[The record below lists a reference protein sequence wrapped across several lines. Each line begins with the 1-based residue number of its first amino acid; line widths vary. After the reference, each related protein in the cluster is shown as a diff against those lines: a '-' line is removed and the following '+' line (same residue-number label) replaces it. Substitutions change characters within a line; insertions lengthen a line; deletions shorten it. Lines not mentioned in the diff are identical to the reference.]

1 MASRPANVGMHW
13 QAPTTIILSY
23 AASLAFA
30 IGHHVFYSSLDQL
43 SVDENLFN
51 QQTNIAIGTAF
62 AFLFRAN
69 LVLATCTAYW
79 QVFWATALRNTLT
92 ISSIDALAGVLG
104 SLLDFVSVKTFFLNP
119 GLAVLA
125 ILAWLVPFASLLP
138 PATLSVISAATT
150 NNTYAHVPVPYFADV
165 NMAAFN
171 YYFAAGDKF
180 SGLEGGLES
189 TMVEMYLKPTLKIS
203 RLATTTAY
211 QGSVPDHRTA
221 YPNSTY
227 EVQFNAPAVQCRPLA
242 PDIMWGFN
250 RAAGCN
256 FTRNAASPGRN
267 CSQSNPYIAWVPET
281 SSMVPFGNGTLKNGL
296 LPLDAE
302 MESLE
307 PLKDYSKNYLGSY
320 RDSPAS
326 IFVATRNLE
335 PPMYR
340 GWDVLNCSLF
350 NASYTVHESSDSN
363 SLSEP
368 LLSEVRVLDSVPFNT
383 RTSRKMS
390 EQRSA
395 SDAILFS
402 YTALMECLNRL
413 LVGSIVSDWSDLD
426 NVQYIDEDRLKFQ
439 NPNLMA
445 TLLGF
450 STELLPYL
458 TRRETKGSDYRPKDL
473 QSTII
478 YEDENST
485 VSMPSEALD
494 STSYNKSI
502 ASGIE
507 QLFQNFTLALF
518 NDARFLRDSDEPV
531 NITVSYTRNIYSYSS
546 RNLLLSYG
554 VALSLTLLASLAGC
568 LAIFFNRASYTNKF
582 STIMRTTAGFED
594 LVHETDRTGADPL
607 PKHLAKARIHIGRRE
622 GAADEMRSSS
632 DVAGERRAMMRQAPK
647 APQVVSQRSVS
658 PIT

>member
-1 MASRPANVGMHW
+1 MASQPANVGMHW
-13 QAPTTIILSY
+13 QAPTTITLSY

-30 IGHHVFYSSLDQL
+30 IGHHFFYKSLDQL

-92 ISSIDALAGVLG
+92 ISSMDALAGVLG
-104 SLLDFVSVKTFFLNP
+104 SLLDFMSVKTFLLNP
-119 GLAVLA
+119 GLTVLA
-125 ILAWLVPFASLLP
+125 LLAWLVPFAALLP
-138 PATLSVISAATT
+138 PATLSVISAAAT
-150 NNTYAHVPVPYFADV
+150 NNSYAHVPVPYFADV
-165 NMAAFN
+165 SMAAFN
-171 YYFAAGDKF
+171 YQLVAGDKF

-189 TMVEMYLKPTLKIS
+189 TKMEIYLKPTLKIS

-211 QGSVPDHRTA
+211 QGAVPDHRTA

-227 EVQFNAPAVQCRPLA
+227 EVQFNAPAVQCRPVSQ
-242 PDIMWGFN
+242 DIMRGFN

-256 FTRNAASPGRN
+256 FTRTAASPRQN
-267 CSQSNPYIAWVPET
+267 CSESNPYIAWVPEIL
-281 SSMVPFGNGTLKNGL
+281 SLVPFSNGTLRKGL
-296 LPLDAE
+296 LPLDDE
-302 MESLE
+302 MEYLT
-307 PLKDYSKNYLGSY
+307 PLVDYSKSYLGSY
-320 RDSPAS
+320 QGGPAS
-326 IFVATRNLE
+326 VFVATRRLA
-335 PPMYR
+335 PPVGR

-363 SLSEP
+363 RQSEPRLSE
-368 LLSEVRVLDSVPFNT
+368 LRILDSVPFTT

-395 SDAILFS
+395 LDATLFS
-402 YTALMECLNRL
+402 YHALMQCLNRL
-413 LVGSIVSDWSDLD
+413 LVGSIVSDYEDPEGLP
-426 NVQYIDEDRLKFQ
+426 YLDEDRLKFQ
-439 NPNLMA
+439 NQNLMA
-445 TLLGF
+445 TLLAF
-450 STELLPYL
+450 STEIVPYL
-458 TRRETKGSDYRPKDL
+458 TKSANKGDSFKAEDL

-478 YEDENST
+478 AEVGEST
-485 VSMPSEALD
+485 ISLPNEALE
-494 STSYNKSI
+494 SSSFNKSI

-507 QLFQNFTLALF
+507 QIFQNFTLALF
-518 NDARFLRDSDEPV
+518 NDARFLRDSEDPV
-531 NITVSYTRNIYSYSS
+531 NITVSYTRNVYSYSS

-554 VALSLTLLASLAGC
+554 IALSLTLLASLAGC

-607 PKHLAKARIHIGRRE
+607 PKHLARARIHLGHRE
-622 GAADEMRSSS
+622 GEMIPE
-632 DVAGERRAMMRQAPK
+632 VAGERRAMMDRGRGGPK
-647 APQVVSQRSVS
+647 APEVFSQRSVS
-658 PIT
+658 SIT

>member
-1 MASRPANVGMHW
+1 MHW

-30 IGHHVFYSSLDQL
+30 IGHHLFYASLDQL
-43 SVDENLFN
+43 SVDENLFD

-92 ISSIDALAGVLG
+92 ISSMDALAGVLG

-125 ILAWLVPFASLLP
+125 LLAWVVPFASLLP

-150 NNTYAHVPVPYFADV
+150 NNTYARVPVPYFADV

-171 YYFAAGDKF
+171 YHFLAGDKF
-180 SGLEGGLES
+180 SGVEGGLES
-189 TMVEMYLKPTLKIS
+189 TMVEIYLKPTLKIS

-211 QGSVPDHRTA
+211 QGAVPDHRTA

-227 EVQFNAPAVQCRPLA
+227 EVQFIAPALQCRPLA
-242 PDIMWGFN
+242 SGVMWGFN
-250 RAAGCN
+250 KPAGCN
-256 FTRNAASPGRN
+256 FIRHAAGPKQN
-267 CSQSNPYIAWVPET
+267 CSQSNPYIAWVPDR
-281 SSMVPFGNGTLKNGL
+281 SSMVPFGNDTFSKGL

-302 MESLE
+302 MEWLSPNSE
-307 PLKDYSKNYLGSY
+307 YSKNYLGSY
-320 RDSPAS
+320 QGSPAS
-326 IFVATRNLE
+326 VFVATRSLV
-335 PPMYR
+335 PPLYQ
-340 GWDVLNCSLF
+340 GWDVVNCSLF

-363 SLSEP
+363 GVSEP
-368 LLSEVRVLDSVPFNT
+368 RLSEVRILDSVPFT
-383 RTSRKMS
+383 TSTSRKFS
-390 EQRSA
+390 QQRSA
-395 SDAILFS
+395 SDATLFS
-402 YTALMECLNRL
+402 YNGLMECFNRL
-413 LVGSIVSDWSDLD
+413 LVGSIVADYPDLD
-426 NVQYIDEDRLKFQ
+426 GTQYIDEDKLKFQ

-445 TLLGF
+445 TLLAF

-458 TRRETKGSDYRPKDL
+458 TKSNTKGNDFAPPDL
-473 QSTII
+473 QSSII
-478 YEDENST
+478 WEDENST
-485 VSMPSEALD
+485 VSMPNEALE

-518 NDARFLRDSDEPV
+518 SDARFLRDSESPV
-531 NITVSYTRNIYSYSS
+531 NMTVSYTRNIYSYSS

-568 LAIFFNRASYTNKF
+568 FAIFFNRASYTNKF
-582 STIMRTTAGFED
+582 STIMRTTAGFEY
-594 LVHETDRTGADPL
+594 LVHENDRTGADPL
-607 PKHLAKARIHIGRRE
+607 PKHLAKSRIHIGHRE
-622 GAADEMRSSS
+622 GAADGMRSSHE
-632 DVAGERRAMMRQAPK
+632 VAGERRAMMDRGRQGPK
-647 APQVVSQRSVS
+647 APEVVSQRSVS